1 MKILAVL
8 IARMLVK
15 WETEIDFWC
24 LDREILFWKKICS
37 NSFPWLRNVGLD
49 RGPIET
55 KSRNILSMY
64 FFIAYLIH
72 VTENKHQICPDMK
85 QRVCHTRTKKKIF
98 PHIIRH
104 HIHHS
109 Y

>member
-72 VTENKHQICPDMK
+72 VTENKTSETDETACLPYKDK
-85 QRVCHTRTKKKIF
+85 EKNLS
-98 PHIIRH
+98 PHDTT
-104 HIHHS
+104 S
-109 Y
+109 YTSFILK